1 MKHDDLRKITSLG
14 DYDEWIKRG
23 ARSEVTLYTVIKED
37 VTAYYDYYEV
47 DIDPLSGETITVVEE
62 RDQQI
67 SLHRGQILRLS
78 VAALEEL
85 WLKGQVND
93 GLVIEAE
100 APPASEYRFNCSN
113 RPITV
118 NKDDV
123 CIHLPDPAQEEVRG
137 PRTSRPHILAIKAA
151 LNELG
156 KKAENDKIYDWCRTH
171 SDFPS
176 KEHQAFLNLLDFEEE
191 GIDPFSS
198 TTNPKAIVM
207 KSEDKPISKK
217 TFQDAC
223 SRVRRKL

>member
-1 MKHDDLRKITSLG
+1 MKHDDLRKINALG

-47 DIDPLSGETITVVEE
+47 DTDPLSGETIFCVAE

-67 SLHRGQILRLS
+67 LLHRGQILPLS

-100 APPASEYRFNCSN
+100 APPASEYQFNTST
-113 RPITV
+113 RPISV

-123 CIHLPDPAQEEVRG
+123 CIHLPDLTKETIRG
-137 PRTSRPHILAIKAA
+137 PRTSRPHILAIEAA
-151 LNELG
+151 LSDLG
-156 KKAENDKIYDWCRTH
+156 KNATNGEIYDWCRTN
-171 SDFPS
+171 SDYPPT
-176 KEHQAFLNLLDFEEE
+176 EYQAFLNMLDFEEE

-198 TTNPKAIVM
+198 TTNSKAIVM

-223 SRVRRKL
+223 SRVRKKP